1 MLLQSILSP
10 ERTFWGASGT
20 SKKRA
25 LLEASRLLAETIPQ
39 LTEDQIF
46 DAIINREKLGSTAL
60 GNGIAIPHCRIEN
73 CAKTIGALLKLD
85 TATDFE
91 SPDDKPVDLLF
102 ILLVPVESTDT
113 HLETLA
119 MLAGL
124 FQNEE
129 FCAALRRSTNSENLY
144 QLAVNTA
151 EKLAA

>member
-25 LLEASRLLAETIPQ
+25 LLEASRLIAEHTPQ
-39 LTEDQIF
+39 FTEEQIF

-60 GNGIAIPHCRIEN
+60 GKGIAIPHCRIAN
-73 CAKTIGALLKLD
+73 CEKTTGALIKLD
-85 TATDFE
+85 APTDFDA
-91 SPDDKPVDLLF
+91 PDNQPVDLVF
-102 ILLVPVESTDT
+102 ILLVPEEATDT

-119 MLAGL
+119 LLAGL
-124 FQNEE
+124 FGNEE
-129 FCAALRRSTNSENLY
+129 FCAALRRSTNSDNLY